1 MDDGTAVIIILYNP
15 SEEDIGNAESVAKT
29 YRGVIVDNSDL
40 PFTKD
45 SKIGRMHYVCNKANK
60 GIAEAQNIGM
70 RIMLR
75 ECVSHLVFFD
85 QDSRFGH
92 DYPSLIA
99 NEFKSI
105 KKDIP
110 NLAMLGPTVK
120 RKDSGEEYRSAIH
133 KDRYASSDFILRRDV
148 ISSGSCISADA
159 IRTVGMNDERL
170 FIDYVDYD
178 WCWRAAS
185 KGMVCGIT
193 PNVSI
198 AHKVGQR
205 EIRIGRQVVIIS
217 KPFRY
222 FYQYRNYLWLLRRK
236 YVPLQWKIA
245 TGIKFSMRLIYFP
258 LFVKGGCE
266 CWKNMVKGII
276 KGI

>member
-110 NLAMLGPTVK
+110 NLAMIGPTVK
-120 RKDSGEEYRSAIH
+120 RKDSGEDYRSAIH
-133 KDRYASSDFILRRDV
+133 KARYAS
-148 ISSGSCISADA
+148 
-159 IRTVGMNDERL
+159 
-170 FIDYVDYD
+170 
-178 WCWRAAS
+178 
-185 KGMVCGIT
+185 
-193 PNVSI
+193 
-198 AHKVGQR
+198 
-205 EIRIGRQVVIIS
+205 
-217 KPFRY
+217 
-222 FYQYRNYLWLLRRK
+222 
-236 YVPLQWKIA
+236 
-245 TGIKFSMRLIYFP
+245 
-258 LFVKGGCE
+258 
-266 CWKNMVKGII
+266 
-276 KGI
+276 